1 MPLREE
7 LTREGN
13 KGEKKTDFSSSL
25 TLLRMRLP
33 GKKESNEYLDFSQT
47 G

>member
-25 TLLRMRLP
+25 ILRMRLP